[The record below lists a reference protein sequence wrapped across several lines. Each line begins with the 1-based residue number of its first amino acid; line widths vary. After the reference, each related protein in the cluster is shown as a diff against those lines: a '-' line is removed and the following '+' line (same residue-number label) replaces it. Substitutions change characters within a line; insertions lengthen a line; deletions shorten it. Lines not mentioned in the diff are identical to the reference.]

1 MNQLAYSNGAA
12 CNNSDISCGNVQ
24 RINNACERFK
34 LNSSKCVQ
42 RWVCLCWVPAEN
54 SLLRFAS
61 EDKTPGEDFLLGRSL
76 SQNRRKTERGS
87 SPTHY
92 TLVPALQMEVST
104 SSSDSASLYHV
115 SPTCP
120 VVWNGPVL
128 LFFSYHFAPLILR
141 MLSLSLFH
149 VFAGIWT
156 FLTAVKVK
164 EEEQRYEH
172 LFKKFYLS
180 AHMYSSREHEQVF
193 AEDYVLTHLS
203 VLPAC
208 CRLQLEVPC
217 HQSVRGGFPAGTWV
231 RGTVR
236 AGCGKRRTQKPIFR
250 RSGRSTGSS

>member
-1 MNQLAYSNGAA
+1 MW
-12 CNNSDISCGNVQ
+12 DIF
-24 RINNACERFK
+24 FK

-42 RWVCLCWVPAEN
+42 CWVCLCWVPAEN

-115 SPTCP
+115 SSVCL
-120 VVWNGPVL
+120 VVWIVQFSNYFFKKLFAL
-128 LFFSYHFAPLILR
+128 LLLR

-149 VFAGIWT
+149 FFAGIWT

-180 AHMYSSREHEQVF
+180 AHMYSSPEHEQVF
-193 AEDYVLTHLS
+193 GEDCVLTHLS

-236 AGCGKRRTQKPIFR
+236 AGCGKRRMRKPIFH
-250 RSGRSTGSS
+250 RSGRNTGSS